1 MNPSLHNKHPRV
13 VAVALN
19 PALDHTIEVDQLR
32 VGEVNRA
39 LRMQVDVGGKGFNV
53 ASCLAD
59 FGVATAVTGQIGR
72 DNAAQFETLFNAK
85 GIDNRCFY
93 LDGLTRINTK
103 LVDTVS
109 GDTTDINM
117 PGPTLEADAIQAL
130 FDRMLAR
137 IDGLVSPGSWVVAS
151 GSLPPQWPADT
162 YQRLISHVHSLG
174 AHVLLDASGAA
185 LAAGVGAAPDIIKPN
200 RAELAELIGHPL
212 TDANSV
218 VTAARELLARPNAPG
233 MVVVS
238 MGGEGALFVSR
249 NEALLAHAIPTELIS
264 TVGAG
269 DAMVAGIVA
278 GQLAGLPLAD
288 CARLATAFSAG
299 KLARLGPHLPA
310 PDTVRALAQMV
321 HISSLTK
328 PGTVSLP

>member
-1 MNPSLHNKHPRV
+1 MNPTSPGNQPRV

-19 PALDHTIEVDQLR
+19 PALDHTLEVEQLQ

-59 FGVATAVTGQIGR
+59 FGVHSAVTGQIGR
-72 DNAAQFETLFNAK
+72 DNAGQFETLFHAK

-103 LVDTVS
+103 LVDLAS
-109 GDTTDINM
+109 GNTTDINM
-117 PGPTLEADAIQAL
+117 PGPTLAPDAIEAL
-130 FDRMLAR
+130 FERLLTR
-137 IDGLVSPGSWVVAS
+137 LGGLVSAGSWVVAS

-162 YQRLISHVHSLG
+162 YARLIAHVHSLG

-200 RAELAELIGHPL
+200 RTELSDLIGHTL
-212 TDANSV
+212 TDTASV
-218 VTAARELLARPNAPG
+218 VAAARDLLTRPNAPG
-233 MVVVS
+233 TVIVS
-238 MGGEGALFVSR
+238 MGGEGALFVTR
-249 NEALLAHAIPTELIS
+249 EEALLAHPIPTELIS

-278 GQLAGLPLAD
+278 AQIAGLALPE
-288 CARLATAFSAG
+288 CARLATAFSAA
-299 KLARLGPHLPA
+299 KLARLGPHLPP

-321 HISSLTK
+321 LVSSL
-328 PGTVSLP
+328 G

>member
-1 MNPSLHNKHPRV
+1 MNPSSHNHPPRV
-13 VAVALN
+13 VTVALN
-19 PALDHTIEVDQLR
+19 PALDHTIEVGQLR

-39 LRMQVDVGGKGFNV
+39 LRMQVDVGGKGINV

-59 FGVATAVTGQIGR
+59 FGVVTAVTGQIGR

-103 LVDTVS
+103 LVDTTS
-109 GDTTDINM
+109 GETTDINM
-117 PGPTLEADAIQAL
+117 PGPTLEPDAVQAL
-130 FDRMLAR
+130 FERLLAR
-137 IDGLVSPGSWVVAS
+137 IDTLVSPGSWVVAT

-162 YQRLISHVHSLG
+162 YQRIITHVHSLG
-174 AHVLLDASGAA
+174 AHVLLDASGTA
-185 LAAGVGAAPDIIKPN
+185 LAGGMAAAPDIIKPN
-200 RAELAELIGHPL
+200 RAELAELIGRPL
-212 TDANSV
+212 SDTDSV
-218 VTAARELLARPNAPG
+218 VAAARELLARPNAPDT
-233 MVVVS
+233 VVVS
-238 MGGEGALFVSR
+238 MGGDGALFVNR
-249 NEALLAHAIPTELIS
+249 NEALLAHPIPTELIS

-278 GQLAGLPLAD
+278 AQIAGLALAD

-310 PDTVRALAQMV
+310 PDTVRALAKMV
-321 HISSLTK
+321 HISSFN
-328 PGTVSLP
+328 

>member
-218 VTAARELLARPNAPG
+218 VAAARELLARPSAPG

-328 PGTVSLP
+328 PGSVSLP

>member
-1 MNPSLHNKHPRV
+1 MNPSLHNNHPRV
-13 VAVALN
+13 VTIALN
-19 PALDHTIEVDQLR
+19 PALDHTIEVGQLR

-39 LRMQVDVGGKGFNV
+39 LRMQVDVGGKGINV

-59 FGVATAVTGQIGR
+59 FGVATSVTGQIGR

-85 GIDNRCFY
+85 GIENRCFY

-103 LVDTVS
+103 LVDMSS

-117 PGPTLEADAIQAL
+117 PGPTLEPDAIQAL

-137 IDGLVSPGSWVVAS
+137 IDALASPGSWVVAS

-162 YQRLISHVHSLG
+162 YQRLITHVHSLG

-185 LAAGVGAAPDIIKPN
+185 LAAGVAAAPDIIKPN
-200 RAELAELIGHPL
+200 RVELAELIGQPL
-212 TDANSV
+212 TDTDSV
-218 VTAARELLARPNAPG
+218 VAAARALLARPNGPG
-233 MVVVS
+233 TVVVS
-238 MGGEGALFVSR
+238 MGGDGALFVNR
-249 NEALLAHAIPTELIS
+249 KEALLAHPIPTELIS

-278 GQLAGLPLAD
+278 AQIAGMALAD

-321 HISSLTK
+321 HISSF
-328 PGTVSLP
+328 S

>member
-1 MNPSLHNKHPRV
+1 MNPSQHNSHPRV

-19 PALDHTIEVDQLR
+19 PALDHTLEVDQLR
-32 VGEVNRA
+32 MGEVNRA
-39 LRMQVDVGGKGFNV
+39 LRMQVDVGGKGINV

-72 DNAAQFETLFNAK
+72 DNAAQFETLFHAK
-85 GIDNRCFY
+85 GIDNRFFY

-103 LVDTVS
+103 LVDKRS

-117 PGPTLEADAIQAL
+117 PGPTLEPEAIQAL
-130 FDRMLAR
+130 FERLLAR
-137 IDGLVSPGSWVVAS
+137 IDGMVSPGSWVVAS

-162 YQRLISHVHSLG
+162 YQRLITHVHSLG

-185 LAAGVGAAPDIIKPN
+185 FSAGVSAAPDIIKPN
-200 RAELAELIGHPL
+200 RAELSELIGQAL

-218 VTAARELLARPNAPG
+218 VAAARELLARPNAPG
-233 MVVVS
+233 TVVVS
-238 MGGEGALFVSR
+238 MGGDGALFVNR
-249 NEALLAHAIPTELIS
+249 KEALLAHPIPTELIS

-278 GQLAGLPLAD
+278 AQIAGLGLSD
-288 CARLATAFSAG
+288 CARLATAFAAG

-321 HISSLTK
+321 HISSF
-328 PGTVSLP
+328 S

>member
-1 MNPSLHNKHPRV
+1 MNPSLHNKHPR
-13 VAVALN
+13 AVTIALN
-19 PALDHTIEVDQLR
+19 PALDHTIEVGQLR

-39 LRMQVDVGGKGFNV
+39 LRMQVDVGGKGINV

-103 LVDTVS
+103 LVDMAS

-117 PGPTLEADAIQAL
+117 PGPTLEPDAIQAL

-137 IDGLVSPGSWVVAS
+137 IDALVSPGSWVVAT

-162 YQRLISHVHSLG
+162 YQRLITHVHSLG

-185 LAAGVGAAPDIIKPN
+185 LAVGVGAAPDIIKPN
-200 RAELAELIGHPL
+200 RTELAELIGHPMTG
-212 TDANSV
+212 TDSV
-218 VTAARELLARPNAPG
+218 VAAARELLARPNGPG
-233 MVVVS
+233 TVVVS
-238 MGGEGALFVSR
+238 MGGDGALFVNR
-249 NEALLAHAIPTELIS
+249 KEALLAHPIPTELIS

-278 GQLAGLPLAD
+278 AQLAGLAMAD

-321 HISSLTK
+321 HISSF
-328 PGTVSLP
+328 S

>member
-1 MNPSLHNKHPRV
+1 MNPLHDNQPRV

-19 PALDHTIEVDQLR
+19 PALDHTLEVDHLR

-39 LRMQVDVGGKGFNV
+39 LRMQVDVGGKGINV

-59 FGVATAVTGQIGR
+59 FGITSVVTGQIGR
-72 DNAAQFETLFNAK
+72 DNAGQFETLFHAK

-103 LVDTVS
+103 VVDAST

-117 PGPTLEADAIQAL
+117 PGPTLEPEAIEAL
-130 FDRMLAR
+130 IVRLLAR
-137 IDGLVSPGSWVVAS
+137 MDGLVSPGSWVVAS

-162 YQRLISHVHSLG
+162 YARLITHVHSLG
-174 AHVLLDASGAA
+174 ARVLLDASGAA
-185 LAAGVGAAPDIIKPN
+185 LAAGLNAAPDIIKPN
-200 RAELAELIGHPL
+200 RAELAELIGRGL
-212 TDANSV
+212 ADADAV
-218 VTAARELLARPNAPG
+218 VAAARELLARPNAPG
-233 MVVVS
+233 LVIVS
-238 MGGEGALFVSR
+238 MGGEGALFVSPQQ
-249 NEALLAHAIPTELIS
+249 ALLAHPIPTELIS

-278 GQLAGLPLAD
+278 AQIANLALPE

-299 KLARLGPHLPA
+299 KLARLGPHLP
-310 PDTVRALAQMV
+310 PVDTVRALAQMV
-321 HISSLTK
+321 HISSR
-328 PGTVSLP
+328 G

>member
-1 MNPSLHNKHPRV
+1 MNPSANNRYPRV
-13 VAVALN
+13 VTIALN
-19 PALDHTIEVDQLR
+19 PALDHTIEVGELR

-39 LRMQVDVGGKGFNV
+39 LRMQVDVGGKGINV

-59 FGVATAVTGQIGR
+59 FEVATAVIGQIGR
-72 DNAAQFETLFNAK
+72 DNAAQFETLFHAK

-103 LVDTVS
+103 LVDTS
-109 GDTTDINM
+109 NGDTTDINM
-117 PGPTLEADAIQAL
+117 PGPTLEPEAIQAL

-151 GSLPPQWPADT
+151 GSLPPQWPANT
-162 YQRLISHVHSLG
+162 YERLITHVHSLG
-174 AHVLLDASGAA
+174 AHVLLDASGPA

-200 RAELAELIGHPL
+200 RAELSELLGHAL
-212 TDANSV
+212 TDTDSV
-218 VTAARELLARPNAPG
+218 VAAARELLTRPNAPG
-233 MVVVS
+233 AVVVS
-238 MGGEGALFVSR
+238 MGGEGALFVNR
-249 NEALLAHAIPTELIS
+249 KEALLAHAIPTELIS

-278 GQLAGLPLAD
+278 AQLAGLSLAD
-288 CARLATAFSAG
+288 GARLATAFSAG

-321 HISSLTK
+321 HISSFN
-328 PGTVSLP
+328 

>member
-1 MNPSLHNKHPRV
+1 MNPSMHNSHPRV

-19 PALDHTIEVDQLR
+19 PALDHTLEVDQLR
-32 VGEVNRA
+32 LGEVNRA
-39 LRMQVDVGGKGFNV
+39 VRMQVDVGGKGINV

-72 DNAAQFETLFNAK
+72 DNAAQFETLFHAK
-85 GIDNRCFY
+85 GIDNRFFY

-103 LVDTVS
+103 LVDKRS

-117 PGPTLEADAIQAL
+117 PGPTLEPEAIQAL
-130 FDRMLAR
+130 FDRLLAR
-137 IDGLVSPGSWVVAS
+137 IDGMVSPGSWVVAS

-162 YQRLISHVHSLG
+162 YQRLITHVHSLG

-185 LAAGVGAAPDIIKPN
+185 LNAGVGAAPDIIKPN
-200 RAELAELIGHPL
+200 RAELSELIGQTL
-212 TDANSV
+212 TDADSV
-218 VTAARELLARPNAPG
+218 VAAARELLARPNAPG
-233 MVVVS
+233 TVVVS
-238 MGGEGALFVSR
+238 MGGDGALFVNR
-249 NEALLAHAIPTELIS
+249 KEALLAHPIPTELIS

-278 GQLAGLPLAD
+278 AQIAGLGLSD
-288 CARLATAFSAG
+288 CARLATAFAAG

-321 HISSLTK
+321 HISSF
-328 PGTVSLP
+328 S

>member
-1 MNPSLHNKHPRV
+1 MNTVQLNAPVRV

-19 PALDHTIEVDQLR
+19 PALDHTLEVNSLR

-39 LRMQVDVGGKGFNV
+39 LRMQVDVGGKGINV

-59 FGVATAVTGQIGR
+59 FGVRSAVTGQIGR

-103 LVDTVS
+103 VVDLSS

-117 PGPTLEADAIQAL
+117 PGPSLDPDAIEAL
-130 FDRMLAR
+130 FERLLAR
-137 IDGLVSPGSWVVAS
+137 IGGLVGIGSWVVAS

-162 YQRLISHVHSLG
+162 YARLITHVHSLG
-174 AHVLLDASGAA
+174 AQVLLDASGAA

-200 RAELAELIGHPL
+200 RAELCELIGHPL
-212 TDANSV
+212 TDTDSV
-218 VTAARELLARPNAPG
+218 VAAARELLARPNAPG
-233 MVVVS
+233 TVIVS
-238 MGGEGALFVSR
+238 MGGEGALFVNR
-249 NEALLAHAIPTELIS
+249 QDALLAHPIPTELIS

-278 GQLAGLPLAD
+278 AQIASLALPE

-299 KLARLGPHLPA
+299 KLARLGPHLPP

-321 HISSLTK
+321 HISSL
-328 PGTVSLP
+328 G

>member
-1 MNPSLHNKHPRV
+1 MNPSLHNSHPRV
-13 VAVALN
+13 VSVALN
-19 PALDHTIEVDQLR
+19 PALDHTIEVGQLR

-59 FGVATAVTGQIGR
+59 FGVATSVTGQIGR

-85 GIDNRCFY
+85 GIENRCFY

-103 LVDTVS
+103 LVDMTS

-117 PGPTLEADAIQAL
+117 PGPTLEPDAIQAL

-137 IDGLVSPGSWVVAS
+137 IDALASPGSWVVAS
-151 GSLPPQWPADT
+151 GSLPPQWPVDT
-162 YQRLISHVHSLG
+162 YQRLITHVHSLG
-174 AHVLLDASGAA
+174 ARVLLDASGAA
-185 LAAGVGAAPDIIKPN
+185 LAAGVAAAPDIIKPN
-200 RAELAELIGHPL
+200 RVELAELIGQAL
-212 TDANSV
+212 TDTDSV
-218 VTAARELLARPNAPG
+218 VTAARELLARPNGPG
-233 MVVVS
+233 TVVVS
-238 MGGEGALFVSR
+238 MGGDGALFVNR
-249 NEALLAHAIPTELIS
+249 KEALLAHPIPTELIS

-278 GQLAGLPLAD
+278 AQIAGMALAD

-321 HISSLTK
+321 HISSF
-328 PGTVSLP
+328 S